1 MTQAELLNYILEK
14 EKLKKED
21 LAKLL
26 GISKKNTEKAFSGEA
41 PLTKRQIKNIS
52 EFIGIPEEVIKSGE
66 IIFPDLQNT
75 GVVFIDE
82 EFVKNQNTERFK
94 NYIKNRFKIQFISLF
109 LLKLSVYFI
118 LIFFSI
124 FTGFAFYSA
133 FIENIDK
140 STTFSAFFTLIPYL
154 LGFASIVPMFKVI
167 KKVNFNEVKR
177 VKIYY
182 YFIIVANLI
191 SLISLVALNA
201 NNWAFFGIGL
211 FFTLIP
217 LLFLILEKNK
227 KIDEKQIKILSIVLM
242 FATFIVGYDF
252 VPDYPTKDREFYFVL
267 VFIGLNITLFAAHI
281 CYWVIKDFVKMSNN
295 FQMLNNKKCFKKRK
309 IMHSLVSV
317 LLVTTLVAGGVHFGK
332 LITIKAAINYAFA
345 NRESEFTFEKYL
357 EYNKKNIEFTE
368 EDETITLE
376 MGEFTYKIPAELIE
390 KTNKEIE
397 KTEVLT
403 YKNGE
408 ETIMVVSTYQQMDKP
423 FPDMFKD
430 DTSISNSFETEEDD
444 LFADSEAICMSKYG
458 EMVKNVLVEKYGF
471 YPTNYYESKK
481 LSGLIDFDD
490 INYWDKQE
498 AHAFVVLGI
507 FYAVAPPVYNES
519 YFYETEEI
527 EGFVDILINTNEETN
542 EISYSYIFS
551 FNKCDSDWLDYRVI
565 IRLPEE
571 VASTDLAYKIIN
583 SVEIKEQGAKQ

>member
-26 GISKKNTEKAFSGEA
+26 GISKKNTEKAFSGET

-66 IIFPDLQNT
+66 IILPDLQNT

-191 SLISLVALNA
+191 SLISFVALNA
-201 NNWAFFGIGL
+201 NIWAFFGIGL

-227 KIDEKQIKILSIVLM
+227 KIDEKQIKILSTVLM
-242 FATFIVGYDF
+242 FAAFIVGYEL
-252 VPDYPTKDREFYFVL
+252 VSDYPIEKREFYFVL
-267 VFIGLNITLFAAHI
+267 VFIVLNIILLAAHI

-295 FQMLNNKKCFKKRK
+295 FHMLNNKKCFKKRK
-309 IMHSLVSV
+309 IMRSLVSV
-317 LLVTTLVAGGVHFGK
+317 LLVTTLVAGGVHFGSLYILK
-332 LITIKAAINYAFA
+332 IASTYAKDA
-345 NRESEFTFEKYL
+345 LGENFEPQRQE
-357 EYNKKNIEFTE
+357 EYNKTDIVFTN

-376 MGEFTYKIPAELIE
+376 TNGFTYKIPAELID
-390 KTNKEIE
+390 KTNKKDKSED
-397 KTEVLT
+397 
-403 YKNGE
+403 YDGFSHKNE
-408 ETIMVVSTYQQMDKP
+408 AETITVVSVCTPIKE
-423 FPDMFKD
+423 
-430 DTSISNSFETEEDD
+430 SFSPLFSEFDVTTLGFNEEDSM
-444 LFADSEAICMSKYG
+444 FGESQAIFFSKYM
-458 EMVKNVLVEKYGF
+458 EIVKNVLVEKYGF
-471 YPTNYYESKK
+471 YPTNDYEIRK
-481 LSGLIDFDD
+481 LCGMIDLED
-490 INYWDKQE
+490 INYWNKQE
-498 AHAFVVLGI
+498 AYSSVFLMTFFSVIIPQG
-507 FYAVAPPVYNES
+507 NEET
-519 YFYETEEI
+519 YFYETEKLQGI
-527 EGFVDILINTNEETN
+527 IDVRKITNSETG
-542 EISYSYIFS
+542 EISYSYIYNFKKS
-551 FNKCDSDWLDYRVI
+551 DSEWLEFMVVV
-565 IRLPEE
+565 RLPEE

-583 SVEIKEQGAKQ
+583 SVEIK

>member
-1 MTQAELLNYILEK
+1 MTQAELLNYILEI

-26 GISKKNTEKAFSGEA
+26 GISKKNTEKAFSGET

-52 EFIGIPEEVIKSGE
+52 EFTSISEEAIKSGE
-66 IIFPDLQNT
+66 IILPDLQNT

-94 NYIKNRFKIQFISLF
+94 NYLKNRFKIQFISLF

-124 FTGFAFYSA
+124 FTGLAFYSA

-140 STTFSAFFTLIPYL
+140 STAFSAFFTLIPYL
-154 LGFASIVPMFKVI
+154 LGFASIVPMFEVI

-191 SLISLVALNA
+191 SLISFVALNA
-201 NNWAFFGIGL
+201 NNGAFFGIGL

-227 KIDEKQIKILSIVLM
+227 KIDEKQIKILSTVLM
-242 FATFIVGYDF
+242 FATFIVGYEL
-252 VPDYPTKDREFYFVL
+252 VSDYLIEKRGFYFLL
-267 VFIGLNITLFAAHI
+267 VFIGLNITLLAAHI

-309 IMHSLVSV
+309 IMRSLVSV

-332 LITIKAAINYAFA
+332 LITIKAAINYTFA
-345 NRESEFTFEKYL
+345 NMESEFTFEKHL

-368 EDETITLE
+368 EDETITVE

-390 KTNKEIE
+390 KTNKEIQNE
-397 KTEVLT
+397 KNKVLT
-403 YKNGE
+403 YKNSE
-408 ETIMVVSTYQQMDKP
+408 ETITVVSTYQQMDKP
-423 FPDMFKD
+423 FPDMFNY

-444 LFADSEAICMSKYG
+444 FFSDSIAIWMSKQG
-458 EMVKNVLVEKYGF
+458 ETVKNVLVEKYGF
-471 YPTNYYESKK
+471 YPTNYYESRK

-507 FYAVAPPVYNES
+507 FYAVASPVYNES
-519 YFYETEEI
+519 YFYETEKI
-527 EGFVDILINTNEETN
+527 EGYVDILKNTNEETN

-583 SVEIKEQGAKQ
+583 SVEIK